1 MGAFDQFP
9 LEAEI
14 ALTELR
20 SEATLTERLRVYHRL
35 RVRRRN
41 DLIGVLID
49 ADSWLELVRYVEGLE
64 AEIERAEDAEV
75 RALIE
80 ARVAGGLFEPG
91 SPSLIEEV
99 EHEYQRILLEPPR

>member
-1 MGAFDQFP
+1 MGGLNQFP

-20 SEATLTERLRVYHRL
+20 SEATLTERLRVHHRL

-49 ADSWLELVRYVEGLE
+49 ADSWRELVRYVEVSRPKLN
-64 AEIERAEDAEV
+64 V
-75 RALIE
+75 
-80 ARVAGGLFEPG
+80 
-91 SPSLIEEV
+91 
-99 EHEYQRILLEPPR
+99 PRMPR

>member
-1 MGAFDQFP
+1 MGGLNQFP

-20 SEATLTERLRVYHRL
+20 SEATLTERLRVHHRL

-49 ADSWLELVRYVEGLE
+49 ADSWREFVRYAEGLE

-75 RALIE
+75 KALIE
-80 ARVAGGLFEPG
+80 ARVAGALFEPG
-91 SPSLIEEV
+91 SPSLAEGV
-99 EHEYQRILLEPPR
+99 EDEFQRVLAQSQP

>member
-1 MGAFDQFP
+1 MGALDQFP

-20 SEATLTERLRVYHRL
+20 SEATLTERLRVHHRL

-49 ADSWLELVRYVEGLE
+49 ADAWRELVQYVERLE
-64 AEIERAEDAEV
+64 AEIERAEEAEV
-75 RALIE
+75 RAMIE
-80 ARVAGGLFEPG
+80 ARVASGLFEPG
-91 SPSLIEEV
+91 SPSLVDEIEQD
-99 EHEYQRILLEPPR
+99 YQRILAEPRP